1 MTDAPLFK
9 RILIANR
16 GEIACRIIESC
27 RRLGIATVAV
37 HSEADRGGRHVRMAD
52 HAVEIGPAEASKSYL
67 RAERVIEAARATGAE
82 AVHPGYGFLSENA
95 GFARALAEAGI
106 ALVGPRPDTIEVMGS
121 KARAKALMDE
131 AGVPLVPGY
140 HGDDQS
146 DATLAREAER
156 VGFPLMLKAA
166 AGGGGK
172 GMRVVRS
179 ADEFEDALAAARR
192 EAASAFGDE
201 RMILERYVE
210 RPRHIEAQ
218 VFGDTHGNVVHLF
231 ERDCSS
237 QRRHQKVIEEAPAPG
252 LDPALREELLAAA
265 VRAARAVDYLGA
277 GTVEFLVDEHGF
289 YFLEMNTRLQ
299 VEHPVTEAVT
309 GLDLVEWQLRVA
321 AGQPLPLAQDEV
333 ECRGHAIEAR
343 IYAEDADAGFLPD
356 SGTVRA
362 LAWPDAHWARIDR
375 GIDVGDAVSVHY
387 DPMIAKLVV
396 SGENRRVCRA
406 RLLES
411 LSSTHI
417 AGLTTNLGF
426 LQQLA
431 ASDAF
436 RDSTIDTGL
445 LDRDLDS
452 LLDAGARPPASVI
465 AAAAL
470 SFLDPPSA
478 SASASEKRRHAAAA
492 SPWQA
497 TDGWRLGAPAPVSLD
512 LEIAGVRTIV
522 HCTRH
527 DDGIVELAIDDET
540 LELRRRRVEDGVQ
553 SITVDGRS
561 TRLRVHGDR
570 MVREIATRSR
580 RWSVRRHDRF
590 EAVGPAGT
598 GSGRI
603 VAPMPG
609 KVLALRVAEGE
620 SVEEGRTVALMEAMK
635 MELSIKAE
643 VGGRVA
649 SISVAEGDLV
659 EADAVLLEIDTDVDT
674 G

>member
-1 MTDAPLFK
+1 MTESPLFS

-16 GEIACRIIESC
+16 GEIACRIIDTC
-27 RRLGIATVAV
+27 RRLGIETVAV
-37 HSEADRGGRHVRMAD
+37 HSEADRGSRHVRMAD
-52 HAVEIGPAEASKSYL
+52 HAVEIGPAEASASYL
-67 RAERVIEAARATGAE
+67 RAERVIEAAKASGAE

-95 GFARALAEAGI
+95 DFARALADAGI
-106 ALVGPRPDTIEVMGS
+106 ALVGPSPETIETMGS
-121 KARAKALMDE
+121 KARAKTLMDE

-146 DATLAREAER
+146 DGTLAGEAER

-179 ADEFEDALAAARR
+179 RGEFGDALGAARR

-252 LDPALREELLAAA
+252 LDPELREELLAAA
-265 VRAARAVDYLGA
+265 VRAAEAVDYVGA
-277 GTVEFLVDEHGF
+277 GTVEFLVDDKGF

-309 GLDLVEWQLRVA
+309 GQDLVEWQLRVA
-321 AGQPLPLAQDEV
+321 AGQPLPLSQDEI
-333 ECRGHAIEAR
+333 ECRGHSIEAR
-343 IYAEDADAGFLPD
+343 IYAEDADHGFLPD

-362 LAWPDAHWARIDR
+362 LEWPREDWVRVDR
-375 GIDVGDAVSVHY
+375 GIDAGDAVGVHY
-387 DPMIAKLVV
+387 DPMIAKLIVT
-396 SGENRRVCRA
+396 GDNRTECRA
-406 RLLES
+406 RLLEA
-411 LSSTHI
+411 LSATHI

-436 RDSTIDTGL
+436 RDSAIDTGL
-445 LDRDLDS
+445 LDRDLDA
-452 LLDAGARPPASVI
+452 LLDREARPPGTVL

-470 SFLDPPSA
+470 SFLD
-478 SASASEKRRHAAAA
+478 AA
-492 SPWQA
+492 SPNSKETRSSPWEA
-497 TDGWRLGAPAPVSLD
+497 ADGWRLGAPAPLSFD
-512 LEIAGVRTIV
+512 LEIADTRANV
-522 HCTRH
+522 HCTCH
-527 DDGIVELAIDDET
+527 DDGAVVIAFDDR
-540 LELRRRRVEDGVQ
+540 ELRVRAGRVENGAQ
-553 SITVDGRS
+553 SITVDGGS
-561 TRLRVHGDR
+561 SRLRVHGDR
-570 MVREIATRSR
+570 AVREIATRSR
-580 RWSVRRHDRF
+580 RWTVRRHDRF
-590 EAVGPAGT
+590 EAVGGAGP

-609 KVLALRVAEGE
+609 KVLAIRVAEGD
-620 SVEEGRTVALMEAMK
+620 SVEVGQTVALMEAMK

-643 VGGRVA
+643 VGGSVTA
-649 SISVAEGDLV
+649 ISVGEGDLV
-659 EADAVLLEIDTDVDT
+659 EADAVLLEIEAD
-674 G
+674 